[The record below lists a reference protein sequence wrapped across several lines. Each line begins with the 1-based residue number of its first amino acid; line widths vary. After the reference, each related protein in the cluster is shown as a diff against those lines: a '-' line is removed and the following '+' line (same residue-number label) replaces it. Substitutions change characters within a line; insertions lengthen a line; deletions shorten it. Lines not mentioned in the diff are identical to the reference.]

1 MHMSST
7 TERTGSERRGLSRR
21 GAERRGD
28 VAPPPGGV
36 DRREELDRRG
46 LWRRASDTPRV
57 PSEEE
62 YDRWRTTLR
71 CLGPRITRC
80 VQLTD
85 FVDDAPKLLVGL
97 RTATKM
103 EDWEQVCVL
112 AGNLERAGLRIS
124 SSHVSHD
131 ARRVQHEVASMSHHG
146 SVVPA
151 LDQLEVAVQR
161 TSKLINEALDGGLQE

>member
-1 MHMSST
+1 M
-7 TERTGSERRGLSRR
+7 
-21 GAERRGD
+21 
-28 VAPPPGGV
+28 
-36 DRREELDRRG
+36 
-46 LWRRASDTPRV
+46 
-57 PSEEE
+57 
-62 YDRWRTTLR
+62 LR
-71 CLGPRITRC
+71 SLGPQITRC

-85 FVDDAPKLLVGL
+85 FVDDAPKLLGWL

-131 ARRVQHEVASMSHHG
+131 ARRVQHEVALMPHHG

-161 TSKLINEALDGGLQE
+161 TSKLINEALDEGLPE

>member
-1 MHMSST
+1 MSST
-7 TERTGSERRGLSRR
+7 TQRSGSERRGPP
-21 GAERRGD
+21 RRGD
-28 VAPPPGGV
+28 VAPPSGGV
-36 DRREELDRRG
+36 ERREELDRRG
-46 LWRRASDTPRV
+46 LWRRVSDTPRV

-62 YDRWRTTLR
+62 YTRWRTTLR
-71 CLGPRITRC
+71 FLGQRITRC

-85 FVDDAPKLLVGL
+85 FVDDAPELLVRL

-103 EDWEQVCVL
+103 EDWKQVCVL

-131 ARRVQHEVASMSHHG
+131 ARRVQHEVASMPHHG

-151 LDQLEVAVQR
+151 LDRLEVAVQR
-161 TSKLINEALDGGLQE
+161 ASKLINEALDGELPE

>member
-1 MHMSST
+1 MSST
-7 TERTGSERRGLSRR
+7 TQRSGSERRGPSRR

-28 VAPPPGGV
+28 VAPPSGGV
-36 DRREELDRRG
+36 ERREELDRRG

-62 YDRWRTTLR
+62 YARWCTTLR
-71 CLGPRITRC
+71 FLGQQITRC

-85 FVDDAPKLLVGL
+85 FVDDAPELLVRL
-97 RTATKM
+97 RTATKIG
-103 EDWEQVCVL
+103 DWQQVCVL

-131 ARRVQHEVASMSHHG
+131 ARRVQHEVASMPHHG

-151 LDQLEVAVQR
+151 LDRLEVAVQR
-161 TSKLINEALDGGLQE
+161 ASKLINEALDGGFPE

>member
-1 MHMSST
+1 MSST
-7 TERTGSERRGLSRR
+7 TQRPGSERRGPSRR

-28 VAPPPGGV
+28 VAPPSGGV
-36 DRREELDRRG
+36 ERREELDRRG

-62 YDRWRTTLR
+62 YARWRTSLR
-71 CLGPRITRC
+71 CLGPQITRC

-85 FVDDAPKLLVGL
+85 FVDDAPELLVRL

-103 EDWEQVCVL
+103 EDWKQVCVL

-131 ARRVQHEVASMSHHG
+131 ARRVQHEVASMPHHG

-151 LDQLEVAVQR
+151 LDRLEVAVQR
-161 TSKLINEALDGGLQE
+161 TSKLINEALDGGLPE